1 MNEPGGSETSVAGAV
16 YRRLASGAAYTLL
29 GRLLFGAAVI
39 LQNIVLSRLLGA
51 NEFGAVL
58 LIQSI
63 SLPAAIVAT
72 MGLDVLAV
80 RDLRDSRRLT
90 NQYAPIS
97 YLTAGA
103 ILIALVSIPVGAA
116 LLLGLGALCYL
127 PGAALSCSAFQEVA
141 SPLWPL
147 VLLTALQLFLA
158 GALRSLGKI
167 VQATF
172 LASVLA
178 TYLLLGVTLLLWWQG
193 VDIGSR
199 GVLALQAPVL
209 RRWCRG
215 LVGLR
220 AENG

>member
-16 YRRLASGAAYTLL
+16 YRRLASGAVYTLL

-39 LQNIVLSRLLGA
+39 LQNMVLSRLLGA

-127 PGAALSCSAFQEVA
+127 PGAALSCSAFQE
-141 SPLWPL
+141 WPRPS
-147 VLLTALQLFLA
+147 
-158 GALRSLGKI
+158 G
-167 VQATF
+167 
-172 LASVLA
+172 
-178 TYLLLGVTLLLWWQG
+178 
-193 VDIGSR
+193 
-199 GVLALQAPVL
+199 
-209 RRWCRG
+209 RWCF
-215 LVGLR
+215 
-220 AENG
+220 